1 MRAGSSK
8 RASQHKSQ
16 FLPLTQVLINLVGDA
31 IKFTD
36 TGGGTIKAGANNG
49 SFYVRK
55 FAITSNSV

>member
-16 FLPLTQVLINLVGDA
+16 FLPLTLVLINLVGDA
-31 IKFTD
+31 
-36 TGGGTIKAGANNG
+36 IKAGANNG